1 METRAHHV
9 VIGLFVVMAVVGG
22 TLFALWLNQSTRDQ
36 GYTQY
41 EVLFNH
47 GVSGLS
53 EGNAVEYSGV
63 RVGEVAGLR
72 LDPDDPRNVLALIR
86 VESQVPIRQD
96 TRARLALTSI
106 TGSMSIQLQG
116 GAPDSPLLVTRGD
129 DQPPR
134 IIADQSPLSAML
146 SNSEELLGSVNRVL
160 SRLEAVLSEEN
171 VHNIERILANLE
183 LTTAQLASLGD
194 APGHLAGRLN
204 ELSQEAARALA
215 EIRALANRTGGMLQ
229 GHAEG
234 MLVDVRQVTTSL
246 ARTAQSLES
255 LLEDNQGALESGL
268 RGVQGLGPATLE
280 LRNTLS
286 SLNRLMR
293 RLEDNPRDFL
303 LGRDRV
309 EEFSP

>member
-9 VIGLFVVMAVVGG
+9 VIGLFVVLAAVGG
-22 TLFALWLNQSTRDQ
+22 ALFALWLNQSTRDQ
-36 GYTQY
+36 AYTHY

-63 RVGEVAGLR
+63 RVGDVVSLR
-72 LDPDDPRNVLALIR
+72 LDPADPRNVLALIR

-96 TRARLALTSI
+96 TRARLALANI
-106 TGSMSIQLQG
+106 TGSMSIQLHG

-129 DQPPR
+129 RPAR
-134 IIADQSPLSAML
+134 ITADQSPLSAML
-146 SNSEELLGSVNRVL
+146 SDSEELLGNVNRVL
-160 SRLEAVLSEEN
+160 SRLEEVLSEEN
-171 VHNIERILANLE
+171 VHNVERILANLE
-183 LTTAQLASLGD
+183 RTTAQLASLGD
-194 APGHLAGRLN
+194 APGRLVERLN
-204 ELSQEAARALA
+204 DVSQEAARALT
-215 EIRALANRTGGMLQ
+215 EIRGLANRTSGMMQ

-234 MLVDVRQVTTSL
+234 MLVDAHQVTASL

-293 RLEDNPRDFL
+293 RLEENPRAFL
-303 LGRDRV
+303 LGRDHI

>member
-1 METRAHHV
+1 MEPRAHHV
-9 VIGLFVVMAVVGG
+9 VIGLFVILAAVGG
-22 TLFALWLNQSTRDQ
+22 ALFALWLNQSTRDQ
-36 GYTQY
+36 AYSEY
-41 EVLFNH
+41 EILFHH

-63 RVGEVAGLR
+63 RVGEVADLR
-72 LDPDDPRNVLALIR
+72 LDPTDPRNVLALIHI
-86 VESQVPIRQD
+86 ESQVPIRQD
-96 TRARLALTSI
+96 TRARLALASI
-106 TGSMSIQLQG
+106 TGSMSIQLHG

-129 DQPPR
+129 EPPR
-134 IIADQSPLSAML
+134 ITADQSPLSAML
-146 SNSEELLGSVNRVL
+146 SDSEELLGNVNRVL
-160 SRLEAVLSEEN
+160 SRLEAVLSEDN
-171 VHNIERILANLE
+171 VRSVERILANLE
-183 LTTAQLASLGD
+183 RTTTQLANLGD
-194 APGHLAGRLN
+194 APGHLAERLDA
-204 ELSQEAARALA
+204 LSREAAHALT
-215 EIRALANRTGGMLQ
+215 EIRALANRTGGMMQ

-234 MLVDVRQVTTSL
+234 MLVDARQVTASL

-293 RLEDNPRDFL
+293 RLEEDPRAFL

-309 EEFSP
+309 EEFTP

>member
-9 VIGLFVVMAVVGG
+9 VIGLFVVLTLVGG
-22 TLFALWLNQSTRDQ
+22 VLFALWLNQSTRAQ
-36 GYTQY
+36 AYTHY

-63 RVGEVAGLR
+63 RVGDVVELR
-72 LDPDDPRNVLALIR
+72 LDPADPRNVMALIR

-96 TRARLALTSI
+96 TRARLALANI
-106 TGSMSIQLQG
+106 TGSMSIQLHG
-116 GAPDSPLLVTRGD
+116 GTPESPLLIARGER
-129 DQPPR
+129 PAR
-134 IIADQSPLSAML
+134 IVADQSPLGALL
-146 SNSEELLGSVNRVL
+146 SDSEELLGNVNRVL

-171 VHNIERILANLE
+171 VESVERILANLE
-183 LTTAQLASLGD
+183 RTTAQLAAIGD
-194 APGHLAGRLN
+194 APARLAESMEEVSR
-204 ELSQEAARALA
+204 EAARALA
-215 EIRALANRTGGMLQ
+215 EFRALANRTGGLIQ

-234 MLVDVRQVTTSL
+234 IMIDTRQLTASL
-246 ARTAQSLES
+246 SRTAQSLEE
-255 LLEDNQGALESGL
+255 LLADNQGALESGM
-268 RGVQGLGPATLE
+268 RGVQGLGPATIE

-286 SLNRLMR
+286 SLNRIVR
-293 RLEDNPRDFL
+293 RMEENPRNFL